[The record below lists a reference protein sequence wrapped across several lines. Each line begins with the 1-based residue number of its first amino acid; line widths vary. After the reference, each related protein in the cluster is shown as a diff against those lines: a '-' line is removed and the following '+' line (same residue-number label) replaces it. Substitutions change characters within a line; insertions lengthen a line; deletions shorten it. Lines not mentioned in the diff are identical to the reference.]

1 MAVRSFTYICVCLCL
16 CKALSLLHFVW
27 MLLLTQCTHMSLVF
41 KIFLMLSRALV
52 VFQSANRWHCESH
65 GFSCLFYLLF
75 FLCVCVCV
83 SLPTLFFLFSVS
95 VPFHLSY
102 HSLLHISMRNEVAEG
117 DVCFT
122 KYSEDVLS
130 GRGVKSLPK
139 RPDLLRLG
147 AGLGL
152 PWPWLR

>member
-1 MAVRSFTYICVCLCL
+1 MPIDGTVNHTV
-16 CKALSLLHFVW
+16 
-27 MLLLTQCTHMSLVF
+27 
-41 KIFLMLSRALV
+41 
-52 VFQSANRWHCESH
+52 
-65 GFSCLFYLLF
+65 SCLFIFFFFVSSYFVFSLLF
-75 FLCVCVCV
+75 PPPLY
-83 SLPTLFFLFSVS
+83 
-95 VPFHLSY
+95 LSY

-122 KYSEDVLS
+122 KNSEDVLS

>member
-1 MAVRSFTYICVCLCL
+1 
-16 CKALSLLHFVW
+16 
-27 MLLLTQCTHMSLVF
+27 
-41 KIFLMLSRALV
+41 MLSRALV

-65 GFSCLFYLLF
+65 GFPVFFIFF
-75 FLCVCVCV
+75 FLC
-83 SLPTLFFLFSVS
+83 LPTLFFLFD
-95 VPFHLSY
+95 VPRPPPPVLPLTVTYKYAKRS
-102 HSLLHISMRNEVAEG
+102 RPGGGG

-122 KYSEDVLS
+122 KNSEDVLS

-152 PWPWLR
+152 PWLR